1 MRLAWTV
8 ATPDTNDTTMLA
20 WRGALPGIFGS
31 LAELGYSAVD
41 LMVRDPAA
49 LDARALERQLGD
61 AGMRV
66 AAVSTGQ
73 LAKEDKLSLNS
84 LDAGTRMR
92 AVQRTK
98 SVVDLA
104 ARLVAQ
110 VNIGTL
116 RGQLGSNRAEEM
128 QCASESLAAI
138 TEHGLTRGVTVAIE
152 PQNRSVCNWLNT
164 AAETIAWMRG
174 YTDEPRILFDVY
186 HATLEE
192 RSIFAALIQS
202 RPYTTYVQLSDS
214 NRLAP
219 GSGSL
224 PFGDILRV
232 LAALKYDG
240 YLCVE
245 CRQAPNSAEAAR
257 RAAAHLKPL
266 LQQLE
271 EELPA

>member
-1 MRLAWTV
+1 
-8 ATPDTNDTTMLA
+8 MLA
-20 WRGALPGIFGS
+20 WRGALPDIFGN
-31 LAELGYSAVD
+31 LAGLGYSGVD

-49 LDARALERQLGD
+49 LNAAELERQISD
-61 AGMRV
+61 AGIEL

-73 LAKEDKLSLNS
+73 LAKDDKLSLNS

-92 AVQRTK
+92 AIERTK
-98 SVVDLA
+98 AVMDLA
-104 ARLVAQ
+104 ARFGTQ

-116 RGQLGSNRAEEM
+116 RGQLSASRADEM
-128 QCASESLAAI
+128 QRAAESLAAL
-138 TEHGLTRGVTVAIE
+138 TEYGRTRGVIVAVE

-164 AAETIAWMRG
+164 VAETIAWMRG

-186 HATLEE
+186 HAMLEE

-202 RPYTTYVQLSDS
+202 RSCTTYVQVSDS

-224 PFGDILRV
+224 PFGDIVRV

-245 CRQAPNSAEAAR
+245 CRQAPNSAEAAG

-266 LQQLE
+266 LQVIQ